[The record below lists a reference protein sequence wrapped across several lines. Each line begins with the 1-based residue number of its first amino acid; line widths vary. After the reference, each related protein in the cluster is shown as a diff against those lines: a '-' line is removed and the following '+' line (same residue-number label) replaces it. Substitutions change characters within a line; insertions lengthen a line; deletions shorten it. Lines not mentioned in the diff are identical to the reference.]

1 MSRIPDAAEIQ
12 AAAERLTADGVPNL
26 LDNNG
31 CVRPDKRAQVAKAIQ
46 IAATET
52 RQTAVIA
59 TNATTFAARI
69 REIEKE
75 LDAAGVRYET
85 TAQAVGAIAAPL
97 WRELKESTA
106 HAKPAR

>member
-1 MSRIPDAAEIQ
+1 MSTIPSDAAIQ
-12 AAAERLTADGVPNL
+12 AAAERLTSEGVPNL
-26 LDNNG
+26 LDDNG
-31 CVRPDKRAQVAKAIQ
+31 IVRPEKRAQVAKATQ
-46 IAATET
+46 VAATAT
-52 RQTAVIA
+52 RQAEVIA

-97 WRELKESTA
+97 WRELKENTA
-106 HAKPAR
+106 HAKSAR

>member
-1 MSRIPDAAEIQ
+1 MNRIPDAAEIQ
-12 AAAERLTADGVPNL
+12 AAAQRLTAEGVPDL
-26 LDNNG
+26 LDGNG
-31 CVRPDKRAQVAKAIQ
+31 IVRPDKRAQVAKVVQ
-46 IAATET
+46 RAATET
-52 RQTAVIA
+52 RQAELVA

-85 TAQAVGAIAAPL
+85 TARVVGAIAAPL
-97 WRELKESTA
+97 WRELKENTA